1 MRAERST
8 LSIGFTLAF
17 TRQSMMVASN
27 FICVVGMEEGERTKK
42 GGGRRED
49 KGGRREAGGGRRK

>member
-27 FICVVGMEEGERTKK
+27 FICVVGMEEGERTKE
-42 GGGRRED
+42 GGGRRE
-49 KGGRREAGGGRRK
+49 EEGGRRKE